1 MAEYYTFTE
10 ISTIHSIREDN
21 CLEGRPVTDL
31 QWVRPMQLE
40 DRVQNAAILDGD
52 KAATSLCK
60 ANHPEISWPQKYP
73 SVAPESLRSLDPGDI
88 LLLVTAHNVFEVL
101 IGERRE

>member
-21 CLEGRPVTDL
+21 CLGGRPVTNL

-40 DRVQNAAILDGD
+40 GRARNAAILDGD
-52 KAATSLCK
+52 KEATMLCK
-60 ANHPEISWPQKYP
+60 ANHPEISWPQKD
-73 SVAPESLRSLDPGDI
+73 SAVATESLRSLDPGDT
-88 LLLVTAHNVFEVL
+88 LLLVTAQNVFEVL
-101 IGERRE
+101 IGKKE